1 MTVETT
7 TAGALPDLVRERP
20 PGPGGCR
27 LVTVDGWSGSGK
39 SVLAERLGLA
49 LGAPVLSIEEL
60 YPGWDGLAAAIPLA
74 REWIAEPLFHG
85 RPARWWPWLWER
97 DERSPD
103 PRIQPCVPV
112 VLLEGCG
119 SGASALRPLTS
130 TAIRVDCPP
139 EERERR
145 LHARPDW
152 PGYAPHRARF
162 LAQERRYFAT
172 APEPDLVVRTR

>member
-1 MTVETT
+1 MTVVTV
-7 TAGALPDLVRERP
+7 TAGALPDLVRESP

-39 SVLAERLGLA
+39 SALADRLGLA
-49 LGAPVLSIEEL
+49 LDAPVLSIEEL

-74 REWIAEPLFHG
+74 REWIAEPLFRG
-85 RPARWWPWLWER
+85 RAAFWWPWIWER
-97 DERSPD
+97 DERSPV
-103 PRIQPCVPV
+103 PRTQPCVPV
-112 VLLEGCG
+112 VVLEGCG
-119 SGASALRPLTS
+119 SGAAALRPFTS

-139 EERERR
+139 GERERR

-162 LAQERRYFAT
+162 LAQEHRYFPT
-172 APEPDLVVRTR
+172 APEPDVVVRTW